1 VLTHEPRRLA
11 AWLICDISRDS
22 DMSLTF
28 ILALVSIPITATL
41 TSLFTLP
48 VAAVGKRL
56 QWGDKTRE
64 QWRDRGVLNPGERL
78 RSVSFFYGFIVT
90 SVNKTAALIVG
101 AVIFAAFGQTMPIG
115 FVIVAA
121 ALIVLHDLGRISRF
135 LGNSGVWTELGY
147 LFGDIAGVTTGT
159 LVSFHWIL

>member
-1 VLTHEPRRLA
+1 MAAHESRRLA
-11 AWLICDISRDS
+11 AWLICDLRRRT
-22 DMSLTF
+22 DMILPFT
-28 ILALVSIPITATL
+28 LALVSIPITASF

-56 QWGDKTRE
+56 QWGDKTKE
-64 QWRDRGVLNPGERL
+64 QWRNRGVLNPGERL
-78 RSVSFFYGFIVT
+78 RSVSIFFGFIAT
-90 SVNKTAALIVG
+90 TITKAAALI
-101 AVIFAAFGQTMPIG
+101 AAALIFAAFGRTMPIG

-121 ALIVLHDLGRISRF
+121 ALILLHDVGRISRF

-147 LFGDIAGVTTGT
+147 LLGDVAGVTAGT